1 MDVTLHW
8 FKEAEICLIFNK
20 KEKVM
25 SKGFLI
31 DMDGVIYSGND
42 LIPGADIFISELQKR
57 KIPFL
62 FLTNNSQ
69 RTARDVINKLAGIG
83 IDAEE
88 ENVFTSAMATGW
100 FLARQKPFGSAYVLG
115 EGGLLTSL
123 HDNGYSLVTENP
135 DFVVVGE
142 GRNFTLE
149 MVNHAVEMI
158 LNGAKLVATNLDPS
172 PKQPGWN
179 NLGIKAVVA
188 MIEEATGVHAFSVG
202 KPSPVMMRVA
212 RKKLNLDS
220 ANTTI
225 IGDTMDTDI
234 LGGIQ
239 LGYRTVLTLSGV
251 SKLKNLNKYAYNP
264 DLIID
269 SLANFD
275 IDSWFAE
282 SAIQQPTITSQ
293 NGVLLEKY

>member
-1 MDVTLHW
+1 
-8 FKEAEICLIFNK
+8 
-20 KEKVM
+20 M

-42 LIPGADIFISELQKR
+42 LIEGADIFIAELKQR
-57 KIPFL
+57 NLPFL

-69 RTARDVINKLAGIG
+69 RTSRDVINKLAGLG
-83 IDAEE
+83 IEAEE

-100 FLARQKPFGSAYVLG
+100 FLSRQKPYGSAYVLG

-123 HDNGYSLVTENP
+123 HENGYSLVNQDP

-149 MVNHAVEMI
+149 MVNHAVDMI
-158 LNGAKLVATNLDPS
+158 LGGAKLVATNLDPS
-172 PKQPGWN
+172 PKKAGWN
-179 NLGIKAVVA
+179 NLGIKAIVS
-188 MIEEATGVHAFSVG
+188 MIEEATGVKAFSVG

-212 RKKLNLDS
+212 RKKLGLDS

-239 LGYRTVLTLSGV
+239 LGYHTVLTLSGV
-251 SKLKNLNKYAYNP
+251 SKSKELKNYAFSP
-264 DLIID
+264 DLIVD
-269 SLANFD
+269 SIAEFD
-275 IDSWFAE
+275 LDKWLDSPD
-282 SAIQQPTITSQ
+282 SGSTRITKP
-293 NGVLLEKY
+293 NGKAVLQGQF